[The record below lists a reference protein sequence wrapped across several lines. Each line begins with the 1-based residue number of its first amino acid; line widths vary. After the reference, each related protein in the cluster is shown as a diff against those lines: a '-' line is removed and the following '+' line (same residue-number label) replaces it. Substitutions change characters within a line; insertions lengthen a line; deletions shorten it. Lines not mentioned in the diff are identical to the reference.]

1 MTRPATSWAL
11 PAALALLAPAAPSIA
26 ADLYTPEAYRAL
38 ASDVKAYRIGDGLTV
53 LVTENTSAVTSADTS
68 AGRAT
73 GVGIGFD
80 VQAQGRAHTFDLDGN
95 VKNNFAGNAKTQRAG
110 RLLAQIT
117 VNVTGVL
124 PNGDLLVAGEQQ
136 LEINDEK
143 QTLRLEGRVRRQDI
157 GEGNTVVSNRIADA
171 RIRYVGD
178 GVLSEGQKVSVVTRF
193 LTWLG
198 L

>member
-1 MTRPATSWAL
+1 MTRWTCM
-11 PAALALLAPAAPSIA
+11 LALCTAVAAAGPAMA
-26 ADLYTPEAYRAL
+26 ADLYTPQNYRAL

-53 LVTENTSAVTSADTS
+53 LVSEATTAVTSADTS

-73 GVGIGFD
+73 GVGIGFEA
-80 VQAQGRAHTFDLDGN
+80 QAQGRAHTFDLDGN

-117 VNVTGVL
+117 VTVTEVL
-124 PNGDLLVAGEQQ
+124 PNGDLLVGGDQH

-157 GEGNTVVSNRIADA
+157 GEGNTVASNRIADA

-178 GVLSEGQKVSVVTRF
+178 GVLSEGQRVSLVTRF